1 MSKDNAANERIR
13 SFVVEK
19 FPLAR
24 KRNIKDSDELL
35 ESGIMDS
42 LGILDLVAFIES
54 EFNITVSDEDLSP
67 ENFSSI
73 ENVARFAERRNGKI
87 NA

>member
-1 MSKDNAANERIR
+1 MSKDSPANERIR

>member
-1 MSKDNAANERIR
+1 MSIGSPANERIR
-13 SFVVEK
+13 GFVNEK

-42 LGILDLVAFIES
+42 LGVLDLVAFIES
-54 EFNITVSDEDLSP
+54 EFGLTVSDEDLSP
-67 ENFSSI
+67 ENFRSI
-73 ENVARFAERRNGKI
+73 ENVARFAESRHGRMDT
-87 NA
+87 

>member
-67 ENFSSI
+67 ENFS
-73 ENVARFAERRNGKI
+73 
-87 NA
+87 

>member
-1 MSKDNAANERIR
+1 MPNSNPANERIR

-35 ESGIMDS
+35 ESGMVDS
-42 LGILDLVAFIES
+42 LGVLDLVHFLEQ
-54 EFNITVSDEDLSP
+54 EFSITVVDDELIP
-67 ENFSSI
+67 ENFRTV
-73 ENVARFAERRNGKI
+73 EKI
-87 NA
+87 AAFVKSRTAPNA